1 MEFSQKNLR
10 LELQYDS
17 TPAYTLEEKGL
28 NYLILRWK
36 QLLQQDYSEN
46 PLSFHRFKLTED

>member
-17 TPAYTLEEKGL
+17 TPAYTLEEKPK
-28 NYLILRWK
+28 R
-36 QLLQQDYSEN
+36 Q
-46 PLSFHRFKLTED
+46 T